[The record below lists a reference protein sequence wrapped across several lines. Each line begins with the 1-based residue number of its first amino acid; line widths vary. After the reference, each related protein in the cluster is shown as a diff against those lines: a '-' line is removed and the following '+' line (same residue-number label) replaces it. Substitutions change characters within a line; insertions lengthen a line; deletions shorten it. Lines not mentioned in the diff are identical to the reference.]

1 MTEQEL
7 PVEERPTAP
16 DSVKVPSAG
25 ELPTDTGP
33 DPEPEEEGEE

>member
-1 MTEQEL
+1 MTEEVPL
-7 PVEERPTAP
+7 EDRDEAP

-33 DPEPEEEGEE
+33 DAEPEEEGEE